1 MSLKSKIEATL
12 FVTGKAMNINEISG
26 IVKADPE
33 KVEEALLELIMEY
46 SSKNGA
52 LEIDDEEGYILQVK
66 DEFSDIVNS
75 IMPVEISD
83 SILKTLSIIA
93 IKQPIL
99 QSNLVNIRGI
109 CAYDHISYLID
120 ENLIDKKPKGKSY
133 MLKTTS
139 KFLEYFK
146 LKGDTEDLVK
156 LLDKQIN
163 N

>member
-1 MSLKSKIEATL
+1 MNLKSKIEATL
-12 FVTGKAMNINEISG
+12 FVTGKAMNVSEIAG
-26 IVKADPE
+26 IVKANHE
-33 KVEEALLELIMEY
+33 EVEEALLDLIMEY
-46 SSKNGA
+46 ASKNGA

-66 DEFSDIVNS
+66 EEYSDIVNS

-109 CAYDHISYLID
+109 CAYDHINYLIN

-146 LKGDTEDLVK
+146 LKGDTEELVK